1 MRYKGIDGLLDE
13 QNGPILE
20 GADVIVRYDRD
31 ADVLLLKLRD
41 EPPAD
46 AVEERGGVVISYN
59 AEGLPISVEL
69 LNASRRGLVQG
80 ADPKAVLAGL
90 KVQ

>member
-1 MRYKGIDGLLDE
+1 
-13 QNGPILE
+13 
-20 GADVIVRYDRD
+20 VIVRYDRD

-46 AVEERGGVVISYN
+46 AVEEPGGVVISYN
-59 AEGLPISVEL
+59 AEGLPISIEL

-80 ADPKAVLAGL
+80 ADPKVVLAGL